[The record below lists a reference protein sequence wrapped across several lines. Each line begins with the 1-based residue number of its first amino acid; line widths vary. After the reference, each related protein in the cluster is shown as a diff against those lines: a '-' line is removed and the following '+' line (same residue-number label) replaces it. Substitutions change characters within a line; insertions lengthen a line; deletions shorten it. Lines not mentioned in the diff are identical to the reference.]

1 MNDTDISSLV
11 ILVFWGAFS
20 KNILRQINRY
30 EINVSSFLLEWS
42 AKEQYLQ
49 QVLQLQ
55 SFQREADQIDASSG
69 AHEAVLEYQHC
80 GVRKAFDQS
89 KNNFIQIGAMSSF
102 ESSIYKN

>member
-80 GVRKAFDQS
+80 GVSDLAFDQI
-89 KNNFIQIGAMSSF
+89 KNNFIQVDPMSSF
-102 ESSIYKN
+102 ESSIY